1 MATMGGD
8 QRQMME
14 AAAEDKF
21 PDGLRVLAVDD
32 DCVCLK
38 VLDNLLHGC
47 KYHPT
52 TVTDAKT
59 ALNILRAGKEKFD
72 VVITDVRMQDM
83 DSFKLLEL
91 IRLEMDLPVIMLSE
105 DCDKKAVMKG
115 INHGACDYL
124 VKPVHTN
131 ELKTYGSMLK
141 AGEILKQ

>member
-1 MATMGGD
+1 MAAMGGD

-14 AAAEDKF
+14 GAAEDKF
-21 PDGLRVLAVDD
+21 PDVLRVLAVDD

-38 VLDNLLHGC
+38 VLDNLLRGC

-59 ALNILRAGKEKFD
+59 ALKILRAGKEKFD

-91 IRLEMDLPVIMLSE
+91 IRLEMDLPVISLHM
-105 DCDKKAVMKG
+105 V
-115 INHGACDYL
+115 
-124 VKPVHTN
+124 
-131 ELKTYGSMLK
+131 
-141 AGEILKQ
+141 Q

>member
-1 MATMGGD
+1 MAAMDGD

-14 AAAEDKF
+14 GAAEDKF

-38 VLDNLLHGC
+38 VLHNLLHGC

-59 ALNILRAGKEKFD
+59 ALKILRSGKEKFD

-91 IRLEMDLPVIMLSE
+91 IRLEMDLPVISTLT
-105 DCDKKAVMKG
+105 A
-115 INHGACDYL
+115 
-124 VKPVHTN
+124 
-131 ELKTYGSMLK
+131 
-141 AGEILKQ
+141 QF